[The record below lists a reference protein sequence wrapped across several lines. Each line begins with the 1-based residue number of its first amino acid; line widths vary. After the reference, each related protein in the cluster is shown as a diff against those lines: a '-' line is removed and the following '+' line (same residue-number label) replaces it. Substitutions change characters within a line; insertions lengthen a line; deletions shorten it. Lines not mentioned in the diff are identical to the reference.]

1 METINNPLGDLYI
14 LKSIFRGF
22 ATVRLSKNQR
32 MILEFLA
39 IKPEMTTKAGALRYI
54 VIPTRASLEMYGQIS
69 REL

>member
-39 IKPEMTTKAGALRYI
+39 IKPEMTKKKSEIFL
-54 VIPTRASLEMYGQIS
+54 ASLLSTRQRGTL
-69 REL
+69 R